1 MISMARFITLW
12 GEDDYPPEK
21 VTAKALTLAEADLSF
36 QFPDDYRQA
45 VLAYG
50 LPRTS
55 FDLMNSAA
63 EQDINDRNYVQAI
76 NDFYTPKTIVEET
89 LDWREIG
96 LPADLVAIGS
106 DPCGNLFCFPM
117 AGSAHPTGSIQLWDH
132 DFDDV
137 THVADSFEDWL
148 DAMCRIEFVEN
159 DDD

>member
-21 VTAKALTLAEADLSF
+21 VTVRALAQAEAELSF

-45 VLAYG
+45 VLTYG
-50 LPRTS
+50 LPRTT

-63 EQDINDRNYVQAI
+63 EQDFDDRNYVQAI
-76 NDFYTPKTIVEET
+76 NDFLSPDGIVQT
-89 LDWREIG
+89 TRTWREIG
-96 LPADLVAIGS
+96 LPAGLVAIGS
-106 DPCGNLFCFPM
+106 DPSGNLFCFPI
-117 AGSAHPTGSIQLWDH
+117 AASAYPPGSVQLWLH

-148 DAMCRIEFVEN
+148 DAMCRIRFIE
-159 DDD
+159 DDED